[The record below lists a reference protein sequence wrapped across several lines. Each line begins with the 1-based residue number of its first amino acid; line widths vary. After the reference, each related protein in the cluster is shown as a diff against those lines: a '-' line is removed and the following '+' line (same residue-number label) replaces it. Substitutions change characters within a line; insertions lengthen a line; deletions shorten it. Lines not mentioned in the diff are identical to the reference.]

1 MFLYEHLQGAFVI
14 GYVISQIILFNC
26 LVLLIKILILVLKNK
41 QFKSYIKSNKNFIN
55 HVKTI
60 VYS

>member
-1 MFLYEHLQGAFVI
+1 MFLYEHLQGAFVR
-14 GYVISQIILFNC
+14 GYIISQIILFNC

-41 QFKSYIKSNKNFIN
+41 QFKNYMTSNKNFIN
-55 HVKTI
+55 HVKTN

>member
-1 MFLYEHLQGAFVI
+1 MFLYEHLQGAFVS

-41 QFKSYIKSNKNFIN
+41 QFKSYIKSNKNFTNVIKIFIN
-55 HVKTI
+55 
-60 VYS
+60 S

>member
-1 MFLYEHLQGAFVI
+1 MFLYEHLQGAFVM
-14 GYVISQIILFNC
+14 GYITSQIILFNC

-41 QFKSYIKSNKNFIN
+41 QFKSNIKSNKNFIN

>member
-1 MFLYEHLQGAFVI
+1 MFLYEHLKGAFVR
-14 GYVISQIILFNC
+14 GYIISQIILFNC

>member
-1 MFLYEHLQGAFVI
+1 MFLYEHLQGAFI
-14 GYVISQIILFNC
+14 RDYIISQIILFNC